1 MSFGVT
7 ETQWFSV
14 TREEFCKKEGGKKG
28 SEEGKKNWVKY
39 RLCKFWLTDFNIN
52 DCHLITLKETQWFST
67 TRGKFLKIGRKE
79 KIAIKYQF

>member
-28 SEEGKKNWVKY
+28 SEEEKKDWVKY

-67 TRGKFLKIGRKE
+67 TRIFKDWKEREDCNKIS
-79 KIAIKYQF
+79 ILI

>member
-14 TREEFCKKEGGKKG
+14 TREEFCKKEGGKKD
-28 SEEGKKNWVKY
+28 WVKY

-67 TRGKFLKIGRKE
+67 TRGKFLKTGRKE